1 LRQLAREDILKALI
15 KSRPGDSELLGRIHD
30 FDWLSTAQLN
40 RLLASM
46 SVDDVE
52 KRNVIFKKPS
62 AASDIHILLSGA
74 AQLIDLNSAGERT
87 IVAIVSRGLL
97 FDAPALP
104 SAVAHRFQWEAF
116 RACRVACLSLNMLL
130 GSLAADQS
138 EQAVGLLEKKF
149 TGSSRMF
156 GRYPAFVGLGL
167 SRRLAIV
174 LLELGAEFG
183 VCDARGTLLGITLT
197 HQMLAEMI
205 GASRPKVA
213 LAMTNFTREGMV
225 LCEHRQVVLIVQKL
239 SAFVK
244 SGVLTEPATPCSTDI
259 APAQY
264 QA

>member
-1 LRQLAREDILKALI
+1 MKALI
-15 KSRPGDSELLGRIHD
+15 ESSHAASKLLRRIHD
-30 FDWLSTAQLN
+30 FDWLSGVQLN
-40 RLLASM
+40 RLSASM

-52 KRNVIFKKPS
+52 KRHVIFKERGV
-62 AASDIHILLSGA
+62 ASDIHILLSGA

-87 IVAIVSRGLL
+87 IVAIVSRGIL

-116 RACRVACLSLNMLL
+116 RACRVACLSLNTLL

-138 EQAVGLLEKKF
+138 EQVVGLFEKKF

-183 VCDARGTLLGITLT
+183 VCDARGTILGITLT

-205 GASRPKVA
+205 GASRSRVWA
-213 LAMTNFTREGMV
+213 AMNSLNREGMI
-225 LCEHRQVVLIVQKL
+225 LCEHRQVVLVVQKL
-239 SAFVK
+239 SAFAK
-244 SGVLTEPATPCSTDI
+244 SGVLTEPALPCSTDI